1 VLGLLQ
7 LLAQRGQAGTC
18 LCRQGLQCQG
28 FVGRGLAQA
37 HARLGD
43 VRQGLLLL
51 HEGVRSL
58 NLRRPARPRDGGGG
72 NLAGEG
78 LPRGGL
84 LVAAPFGARCEGLER
99 VLAGTR

>member
-1 VLGLLQ
+1 MEILDELGL
-7 LLAQRGQAGTC
+7 GAGVAVDDV
-18 LCRQGLQCQG
+18 LR
-28 FVGRGLAQA
+28 
-37 HARLGD
+37 D

-78 LPRGGL
+78 PPRGGL